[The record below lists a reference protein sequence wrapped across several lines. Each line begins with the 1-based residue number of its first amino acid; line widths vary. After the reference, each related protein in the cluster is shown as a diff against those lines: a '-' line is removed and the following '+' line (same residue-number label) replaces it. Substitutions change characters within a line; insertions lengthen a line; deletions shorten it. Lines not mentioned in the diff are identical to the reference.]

1 MKYLVGLC
9 MCVVA
14 ASAMGQTLT
23 TAAPN
28 NGSGGVFLDL
38 TPTSTTL
45 FVTQFDVA
53 FSGTVGTTAPVEV
66 WTRSGSYVGFTGSN
80 AGWTLTQTVSAVRG
94 GSLVWVPM
102 VLTTP
107 IVLGP
112 GTTGVLLHCTTTTT
126 GQGIRYTGTS
136 AAPPQTTWSNAD
148 LTLFSDVARTGG
160 VPFGGSQ
167 FTPRT
172 FSGVV
177 YYSAVPEP
185 MTLAGLGIGFA
196 ALLRR
201 RRAK

>member
-94 GSLVWVPM
+94 GSLV
-102 VLTTP
+102 
-107 IVLGP
+107 
-112 GTTGVLLHCTTTTT
+112 
-126 GQGIRYTGTS
+126 
-136 AAPPQTTWSNAD
+136 
-148 LTLFSDVARTGG
+148 
-160 VPFGGSQ
+160 
-167 FTPRT
+167 
-172 FSGVV
+172 
-177 YYSAVPEP
+177 
-185 MTLAGLGIGFA
+185 
-196 ALLRR
+196 
-201 RRAK
+201 